1 MCALFLCLKVD
12 WARVAEF
19 IQKQKQKQCNKY
31 SCKCAFK
38 CNYTYMN
45 TDTTHTHTHSAYF
58 CYVFVSLTHSLSL
71 SAALSLARSRPKS
84 HNFPIKRKW
93 AIYLPWNQWES
104 PIKISSFCRTRRS
117 ACCCCCYCH
126 VVVVVLLWLLLFF
139 ALVAESATRNVCR
152 RCNYLLCAWQW
163 RQAGE
168 WGATASECLHEEVC
182 LGQAERAGGSYSSCC
197 HCCGWITVAV
207 CVCGCVCAPLNPPG
221 HASTFAVSTREQRR
235 VAVASVAASV
245 SAAAIWNSVPQC
257 TVLGPRYSPVS
268 VAAAVGTRL
277 VVVAVVAVALFTP
290 SNCCF
295 VCLFFCNFSAEHS
308 LCFFLL
314 QLEVENCW
322 MYVRMLLLLLLLRYP
337 VVGKGEFA
345 DAQEFLH
352 NLIYY

>member
-1 MCALFLCLKVD
+1 MCAIFLCLKVD
-12 WARVAEF
+12 RARVAEF
-19 IQKQKQKQCNKY
+19 IQKQKQKQKQCNKY

-38 CNYTYMN
+38 CNYTHIN

-58 CYVFVSLTHSLSL
+58 CYVFVSLTLSFLVSLSL

-117 ACCCCCYCH
+117 ACCCCCCR

-207 CVCGCVCAPLNPPG
+207 CVCGGVCVRHLTPRAKRPHSLCQHESSDALPLPLSLPQSLQQQFGIPCHSARSLVHATVRCLCRLMLLLVLLLLLLLLLHCSPPRI
-221 HASTFAVSTREQRR
+221 V
-235 VAVASVAASV
+235 VL
-245 SAAAIWNSVPQC
+245 SAC
-257 TVLGPRYSPVS
+257 
-268 VAAAVGTRL
+268 
-277 VVVAVVAVALFTP
+277 
-290 SNCCF
+290 
-295 VCLFFCNFSAEHS
+295 FFCNFSAEHS
-308 LCFFLL
+308 LCFFF
-314 QLEVENCW
+314 CS
-322 MYVRMLLLLLLLRYP
+322 
-337 VVGKGEFA
+337 
-345 DAQEFLH
+345 
-352 NLIYY
+352 NLKWKIAECTCGCCYCCYYWDTL